1 MSDDTKI
8 DFSWFTGS
16 RLQGRAENE
25 EVSRQQK
32 PDQQLRPQ
40 AEIEAHPG
48 YFQRQKEAEGNS
60 SWSGG
65 SMGGGTWA
73 GRSR

>member
-1 MSDDTKI
+1 MDERIAYSRYAESD
-8 DFSWFTGS
+8 
-16 RLQGRAENE
+16 

-32 PDQQLRPQ
+32 AERETRPQ
-40 AEIEAHPG
+40 AEKERAPSF
-48 YFQRQKEAEGNS
+48 YQRTREREGGS
-60 SWSGG
+60 EWSGG